1 MCPEEDDM
9 FKKTTT
15 WSLAAALTLTLGVV
29 TLAETA
35 DEILDRMEAEADAF
49 AEGSMVSTVRFD
61 NSYRDGTTAGNLF
74 GMLSKPDYSLI
85 FFIEPAEVAGTI
97 FLSHEID
104 DGNDSRLWLYL
115 SLLGIPKE
123 LVSDE
128 DRGGSF
134 AGSSMSYDD
143 LGGGSE
149 RDDFVATMTGEENL
163 VIGGETRASYVIES
177 IAKDGVDTDTPR
189 SILWVDKESYIM
201 LKAESYNDLGNL
213 STTMEVTALTEFEG
227 RLTAAEMLSNDVLN
241 ENSTMITIIEQHR
254 PDAEIADEVFAP
266 ENLTDFDSSIWGFKA
281 DGA

>member
-163 VIGGETRASYVIES
+163 VIGGETRAAYVIES

-201 LKAESYNDLGNL
+201 LKAESYNDLDNL

-227 RLTAAEMLSNDVLN
+227 RPTAAEMLSTDVLN
-241 ENSTMITIIEQHR
+241 ENSTVITIIEQRR
-254 PDAEIADEVFAP
+254 PEAEIADDVFSAD
-266 ENLTDFDSSIWGFKA
+266 NLTAFDPAVWGF
-281 DGA
+281 

>member
-1 MCPEEDDM
+1 MI
-9 FKKTTT
+9 KKTTT
-15 WSLAAALTLTLGVV
+15 WTLAVALTLTLG
-29 TLAETA
+29 AAAFAQTA
-35 DEILDRMEAEADAF
+35 DEILDRMDAEADAF

-74 GMLSKPDYSLI
+74 GMLSKPDFSLI
-85 FFIEPAEVAGTI
+85 YFVEPAEVAGTI

-104 DGNDSRLWLYL
+104 DGNDSRLWLFL
-115 SLLGIPKE
+115 PLLGIPKE

-149 RDDFVATMTGEENL
+149 RDDFVATLMGEEDL
-163 VIGGETRASYVIES
+163 VVGEETRAAYVIES

-189 SILWVDKESYIM
+189 SVLWVDKESSIM
-201 LKAESYNDLGNL
+201 LKAESYNDLDNL
-213 STTMEVTALTEFEG
+213 STRMTVTALTTFED
-227 RLTAAEMLSNDVLN
+227 RLTAAEMLSEDVLN
-241 ENSTMITIIEQHR
+241 ENSTVITIIEQHR

-266 ENLTDFDSSIWGFKA
+266 ESLASFDPAAWGF
-281 DGA
+281 

>member
-1 MCPEEDDM
+1 M
-9 FKKTTT
+9 FKKTMAWTT
-15 WSLAAALTLTLGVV
+15 TAAMVLLFGLAAAAL
-29 TLAETA
+29 TA
-35 DEILDRMEAEADAF
+35 DEILDRMEEEADKL
-49 AEGSMVSTVRFD
+49 AEGSMIGQMRFD
-61 NSYRDGTTAGNLF
+61 NTYRDGTTAGNLF

-85 FFIEPAEVAGTI
+85 YFIEPTDVSGTI
-97 FLSHEID
+97 FLTHEID
-104 DGNDSRLWLYL
+104 DGDDSRLWLYL
-115 SLLGIPKE
+115 PLLGIPKE

-128 DRGGSF
+128 ERGGSF

-227 RLTAAEMLSNDVLN
+227 RLTAAEMLSEDVLN

-254 PDAEIADEVFAP
+254 PDTEIADEVFAP
-266 ENLTDFDSSIWGFKA
+266 ENLTDFDSAIWGFETG
-281 DGA
+281 GA